1 MRHSFHILEA
11 ENCGAK
17 LVGNFQR
24 PQNKLEAKVGRASSA
39 SCPRDCT
46 GPPEGMEFSVPL
58 KSNFIYVH
66 THAHSLKHYS
76 VQKSPESGKVPKSTP
91 INTWHHK
98 FSNYTLRCRH
108 VDFQS
113 ANVKYGKYTQ
123 FSEANQI
130 QALHYAFRFYLRP
143 LKSSGCFK
151 KLSLESKNNIYRI
164 FHWTLQNI
172 QKCLHVCIVLAQ
184 SQEYDLFAI
193 LGFLPSSVN
202 LGS

>member
-1 MRHSFHILEA
+1 MGLLRLWNLLPTTLS
-11 ENCGAK
+11 
-17 LVGNFQR
+17 
-24 PQNKLEAKVGRASSA
+24 
-39 SCPRDCT
+39 
-46 GPPEGMEFSVPL
+46 PL
-58 KSNFIYVH
+58 KDNFIYMRMH
-66 THAHSLKHYS
+66 THSLKDYS
-76 VQKSPESGKVPKSTP
+76 VQKSLESCKVLKSTP
-91 INTWHHK
+91 INTWHRK
-98 FSNYTLRCRH
+98 FSDYTLRYRH

-151 KLSLESKNNIYRI
+151 KISLESKNNIHRM

-172 QKCLHVCIVLAQ
+172 QKCLHVCRVQAL

-202 LGS
+202 SRS